1 MSTVKIVKEN
11 FKKIL
16 SNLKVNKFVRLF
28 LVVFGFIGIITPFTP
43 WGFLF
48 FVGLEIMGVRL
59 LFVDKF
65 KKKFMEWKRL
75 LKRNKNL

>member
-1 MSTVKIVKEN
+1 MSTVKIVKEH

-16 SNLKVNKFVRLF
+16 SNLKVNKFVGLF